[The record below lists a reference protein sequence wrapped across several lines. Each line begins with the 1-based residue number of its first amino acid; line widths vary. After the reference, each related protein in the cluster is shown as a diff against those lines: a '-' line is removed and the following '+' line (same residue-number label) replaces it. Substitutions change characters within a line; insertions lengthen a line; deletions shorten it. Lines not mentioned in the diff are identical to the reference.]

1 MTELEQRLA
10 VAAEARTWL
19 GTKYHHAARIKGV
32 GVDCAQILIA
42 VYAAVGLIKSFKTE
56 PYPPDW
62 HLHRS
67 VERYLGWVQ
76 KFAHPVERAGLGD
89 LMVFKFGRCFAHGGI
104 VVGDGIVVHSYIGRG
119 VILSR
124 LQDDPLIGRQTQHW
138 SLW

>member
-1 MTELEQRLA
+1 MTPREA
-10 VAAEARTWL
+10 VAAEAMSWLRTP
-19 GTKYHHAARIKGV
+19 YHHQARIKGV

-42 VYAAVGLIKSFKTE
+42 VYSEVGLIQPFQTG

-76 KFAHPVERAGLGD
+76 KYAHPVEEAGLGD
-89 LMVFKFGRCFAHGGI
+89 MIMFKFGRCFSHGSI
-104 VVGDGIVVHSYIGRG
+104 VVGDGLVVHSYVGRG

-124 LQDDPLIGRQTQHW
+124 LQDEPLAGRERQNW
-138 SLW
+138 SIF